1 MTLSAT
7 IYVIISACIMGSEI
21 PYFLVWSLYTSS
33 TWCTMRYTVY
43 PGLVSCP
50 FYTVPTIN
58 PWHACTARVT
68 VLGLCVCMFVCL
80 LATTILALQ
89 ATRRFMGDTNSF
101 SAVYIQGHRKSH
113 GDFAETIVFERYGV
127 KTSRKGNMHNQRWL
141 TSTGF
146 SPFSAP

>member
-1 MTLSAT
+1 MASLNPSYYDFVGNYICHNKCLYHGFRDTILSRLVT
-7 IYVIISACIMGSEI
+7 IYIKH
-21 PYFLVWSLYTSS
+21 LVHLYILVLSL
-33 TWCTMRYTVY
+33 V
-43 PGLVSCP
+43 L

-101 SAVYIQGHRKSH
+101 SAVYKGIENNMAILLKQLCS
-113 GDFAETIVFERYGV
+113 RYLV
-127 KTSRKGNMHNQRWL
+127 
-141 TSTGF
+141 
-146 SPFSAP
+146 

>member
-1 MTLSAT
+1 MVQRYHT
-7 IYVIISACIMGSEI
+7 
-21 PYFLVWSLYTSS
+21 FLFGHYTSS

-89 ATRRFMGDTNSF
+89 ATRR
-101 SAVYIQGHRKSH
+101 YQQLQCCIQGHRKSH
-113 GDFAETIVFERYGV
+113 EDFAETIVFERYGV

>member
-1 MTLSAT
+1 MASLNPSYYDFVGNYICHNKGLYHGFRDTILSRLVT
-7 IYVIISACIMGSEI
+7 IHQAPGA
-21 PYFLVWSLYTSS
+21 P
-33 TWCTMRYTVY
+33 VY

-50 FYTVPTIN
+50 FYAVPTIN

-101 SAVYIQGHRKSH
+101 SAVYKGIENNMAILLKQLC
-113 GDFAETIVFERYGV
+113 
-127 KTSRKGNMHNQRWL
+127 SRDMV
-141 TSTGF
+141 
-146 SPFSAP
+146 